1 MAIFRSRE
9 SATTALAGA
18 RATAGTS
25 GTGFGTGELARLI
38 EHLHF
43 ELIPTPK
50 VALQFAHLPPHSTV
64 SVTCSPAKDIEATLA
79 LSAELIDQ
87 GHRVIPHLA
96 ARMVEGPDHVAAI
109 SAWLREHDQTE
120 VFVIGGDA
128 PTPHGPY
135 HDAAGFIAALLQF
148 DTPLQSVG
156 FGGYPD
162 GHATIPSDQLMSA
175 LLAKQQLLDDAG
187 VTGWVSTQMCFDTK
201 AIVKW
206 TKVTRAAGLHL
217 PIHLGIPGVID
228 TTKLLTMG
236 AKLGIGASLRY
247 LRKNRAVVSKLAAPG
262 GYDPMQL
269 LTPLAPSFDALG
281 IEALHV
287 FTFNQVANTAAWRSA
302 ALGETVSSIA
312 EIVPTASHLP
322 TAPICEGSLQHGIS
336 I

>member
-1 MAIFRSRE
+1 MSIFRSRE
-9 SATTALAGA
+9 SATKPAIGVPSAA
-18 RATAGTS
+18 AVESDAA
-25 GTGFGTGELARLI
+25 ELARLI
-38 EHLHF
+38 QHLHF

-50 VALQFAHLPPHSTV
+50 VALQFPHLPPHSTV

-79 LSAELIDQ
+79 LSADLINQ

-96 ARMVEGPDHVAAI
+96 ARMVAGPDHVASIA
-109 SAWLREHDQTE
+109 AWFRQHDQTE

-162 GHATIPSDQLMSA
+162 GHATIPFGQLMPA

-187 VTGWVSTQMCFDTK
+187 VTGWVSTQMCFDSK
-201 AIVKW
+201 AIIKW
-206 TKVTRAAGLHL
+206 TKASRTAGLHL

-269 LTPLAPSFDALG
+269 LTPLAPSFDVLG

-287 FTFNQVANTAAWRSA
+287 FTFNQVANTAAWRRA
-302 ALGETVSSIA
+302 ALDETVSTAGETVSN
-312 EIVPTASHLP
+312 TDHLP
-322 TAPICEGSLQHGIS
+322 TAPISEGSLQHGIS